1 MLCQQK
7 TRSPD
12 GQMCPTANWDNGI
25 NLIDLL
31 RGVIRRSLISGWY
44 CEYFANTRYTSH
56 SFTHP
61 FVQQALLLHS
71 VCVRS
76 DSTGIKV
83 RNDKKETE
91 NPSLSHSLGKVD
103 CLQAFRHYWREYQ
116 DSVLCRR
123 PRSSGLI
130 FFLASP
136 WCMRLL
142 PPVCSYCGG

>member
-12 GQMCPTANWDNGI
+12 GQMCPAANWDNGI

-31 RGVIRRSLISGWY
+31 RGVIRRSLISGCY
-44 CEYFANTRYTSH
+44 CEYFANTRFTPH
-56 SFTHP
+56 SFTHS
-61 FVQQALLLHS
+61 FVQQTLLLYS

-83 RNDKKETE
+83 MNDKKETE

-103 CLQAFRHYWREYQ
+103 CLQAF
-116 DSVLCRR
+116 
-123 PRSSGLI
+123 SSLLTRVPGQCIMSQTQELWTH
-130 FFLASP
+130 FF
-136 WCMRLL
+136 
-142 PPVCSYCGG
+142 